1 MELCYISTQPNI
13 GRLTLNPGELLAK
26 ITTRSVPLEHVS
38 SGFGRFTQ
46 EDILHSLGLIP
57 HSGSVL
63 LLRVKYCG
71 QIEFLRDL
79 DIHFWT
85 TIGDLALSEHWPY
98 PIRFKGKEFY
108 RNMGRMALSENI
120 SAKTC
125 LDCAGTGKDLTLQG
139 KVIDCLDC
147 GGTGRKNASDRSRS
161 RHLGMPWETWRQGWN
176 DRYRQIQGVA
186 DTWESMGLGGMV
198 KRLKTA

>member
-1 MELCYISTQPNI
+1 
-13 GRLTLNPGELLAK
+13 LNAGELLAK
-26 ITTRSVPLEHVS
+26 VTAKAVPFEQAI
-38 SGFGRFTQ
+38 SGFGRFTS

-57 HSGSVL
+57 HSGAVL

-71 QIEFLRDL
+71 QKEFVQEL

-85 TIGDLALSEHWPY
+85 TIGDLALQERWPY

-108 RNMGRMALSENI
+108 RNMGRIALSELI
-120 SAKTC
+120 EPRVC
-125 LDCAGTGKDLTLQG
+125 LE
-139 KVIDCLDC
+139 C
-147 GGTGRKNASDRSRS
+147 GGTAIQITPEGRLIDCVPCRGTGRSNHSDRSRS
-161 RHLGMPWETWRQGWN
+161 RLIGMPWETWRQGWN
-176 DRYRQIQGVA
+176 DRYKQVQGIA